1 MKRLGMKRRALLIVA
16 GAVLLLA
23 AGGAAA
29 LYLTSRRDVTTTSSA
44 AYEAY
49 KDGIANENR
58 FYFKEARVSYAR
70 ALELDPN
77 FAMAML
83 GLARQATDDEQR
95 LAFVRRATREE
106 SRLTER
112 ERLSVEMELAFASRD
127 YPHGVEIARNLRA
140 KYPNDFRSAS
150 ILARE
155 EIRLGKTDK
164 AIRLFE
170 DLLAADPNS
179 AEAYNQIGYFY
190 AYQGDYD
197 KAMEYLKKYQFIA
210 VDNAN
215 PFDSLGEV
223 QAYSGHYNE
232 AIENL
237 NRALAIKPDFVESRG
252 HLGVAYEG
260 LGDKA
265 RAMAEYQKGAEQ
277 SDNVDMKR
285 GYLIAAFRVACLSQ
299 DAENARRLAAA
310 VRALPKSKYS
320 DLDIAYADAGVALV
334 EKRPLDAERRVES
347 VKPLLDKLIASEK
360 LPEGW
365 KPHFPAYNMLMA
377 LAKEQRGKSD
387 EAVAYWQKN
396 ANPPNP
402 IGKFEDRRMI
412 YEARAHVALALAK
425 KGDLDAAEKLIAEN
439 RKWNPSWAPTRDLEA
454 SVAELRREK
463 VLAAAK

>member
-1 MKRLGMKRRALLIVA
+1 MRRRALLIVA

-29 LYLTSRRDVTTTSSA
+29 LFLTSRRDVTTSSSA
-44 AYEAY
+44 AYDAFKEGV
-49 KDGIANENR
+49 DNEKR
-58 FYFKEARVSYAR
+58 FYFKEARVAFAR

-83 GLARQATDDEQR
+83 GLSRQAKDEEQR
-95 LAFVRRATREE
+95 LALLRRAAREE
-106 SRLTER
+106 GRLTER
-112 ERLSVEMELAFASRD
+112 ERLSIEMELAFATKG
-127 YPHGVEIARNLRA
+127 YAQGIELARNLHA

-150 ILARE
+150 FLAHE

-164 AIRLFE
+164 AIHLFE
-170 DLLAADPNS
+170 NLLAVDPNM

-190 AYQGDYD
+190 GYNGDYD
-197 KAMEYLKKYQFIA
+197 RSMEYLKKYQFIA

-232 AIENL
+232 AVENL

-252 HLGVAYEG
+252 HLGVAFEG
-260 LGDKA
+260 LGEPAK
-265 RAMAEYQKGAEQ
+265 AMAEYEKASEQ
-277 SDNVDMKR
+277 SDSNDMKR
-285 GYLIAAFRVACLSQ
+285 GYLISAFRVACLSH
-299 DAENARRLAAA
+299 DADSARRYAAA
-310 VRALPKSKYS
+310 VRALPKTKYS
-320 DLDIAYADAGVALV
+320 DLDLAYVDAGMALV
-334 EKRPLDAERRVES
+334 EKRPAEAEKRVES
-347 VKPLLDKLIASEK
+347 TKPLIDKVIAGEK

-377 LAKEQRGKSD
+377 LAMEQQGRSD
-387 EAVAYWQKN
+387 EALAYWQKN

-402 IGKFEDRRMI
+402 FNKFEDRRMM
-412 YEARAHVALALAK
+412 YEARAHVAAALAK

-439 RKWNPSWAPTRDLEA
+439 RKWNPSWAPTRELETV
-454 SVAELRREK
+454 VAEARRER

>member
-1 MKRLGMKRRALLIVA
+1 
-16 GAVLLLA
+16 
-23 AGGAAA
+23 
-29 LYLTSRRDVTTTSSA
+29 VTTTSSA
-44 AYEAY
+44 AFDAY
-49 KDGIANENR
+49 KDGVENEKR
-58 FYFKEARVSYAR
+58 FYFKEARVAFAR

-83 GLARQATDDEQR
+83 GLSRQAKDEEQR
-95 LAFVRRATREE
+95 LALLRRAAREE

-112 ERLSVEMELAFASRD
+112 ERLSIEMELAFATRG
-127 YPHGVEIARNLRA
+127 YAQGIEIARNLHA

-150 ILARE
+150 FLAHE

-164 AIRLFE
+164 AIHIFE
-170 DLLAADPNS
+170 GLLGVDPNN

-190 AYQGDYD
+190 GYNGDYD
-197 KAMEYLKKYQFIA
+197 RSMEYLKKYQFIA

-237 NRALAIKPDFVESRG
+237 NRALAIKPDFVESQG
-252 HLGVAYEG
+252 HLAVAYEG
-260 LGDKA
+260 LGETAKSMAQYEKA
-265 RAMAEYQKGAEQ
+265 ADQTD
-277 SDNVDMKR
+277 SSDMKR
-285 GYLIAAFRVACLSQ
+285 GYLTAAFRVACLSH
-299 DAENARRLAAA
+299 DVDDARRLAAA
-310 VRALPKSKYS
+310 VKALPKTKYS
-320 DLDIAYADAGVALV
+320 ELDLAYVDAGLALV
-334 EKRPLDAERRVES
+334 EHRPVDAEKRIEAT
-347 VKPLLDKLIASEK
+347 KPAIDKIIAGEK

-377 LAKEQRGKSD
+377 LAKEQQGKPD
-387 EAVAYWQKN
+387 EALAYWQKN

-402 IGKFEDRRMI
+402 FNKFEDRRMI
-412 YEARAHVALALAK
+412 YEARARVASALAK

-439 RKWNPSWAPTRDLEA
+439 RKWNPSWAPTRELEA
-454 SVAELRREK
+454 TVAELRREK

>member
-1 MKRLGMKRRALLIVA
+1 MKRHALLIVA

-49 KDGIANENR
+49 KEGISNENR
-58 FYFKEARVSYAR
+58 FYFKEARVAYAR

-83 GLARQATDDEQR
+83 GLSRQAKDDEQR
-95 LAFVRRATREE
+95 LALLRRAAREE
-106 SRLTER
+106 GRLTER
-112 ERLSVEMELAFASRD
+112 ERLSVEMELAFATKS
-127 YPHGVEIARNLRA
+127 YAQGIEIARNLRA

-150 ILARE
+150 ILAHE

-164 AIRLFE
+164 AIRIFE
-170 DLLAADPNS
+170 DLLAVDPNS

-190 AYQGDYD
+190 GYNGQYD

-260 LGDKA
+260 LGETAK
-265 RAMAEYQKGAEQ
+265 AMAEYEKASEQ
-277 SDNVDMKR
+277 SDNPDMKR
-285 GYLIAAFRVACLSQ
+285 STLMAAFRVAAISH
-299 DAENARRLAAA
+299 DVENARRLAAA
-310 VRALPKSKYS
+310 LRALPKTKYS
-320 DLDIAYADAGVALV
+320 EVDLAAVDAAMDLV
-334 EKRPLDAERRVES
+334 EKRPLEAEKRIEAA
-347 VKPLLDKLIASEK
+347 KPALDKIIAGEK
-360 LPEGW
+360 LPAGW
-365 KPHFPAYNMLMA
+365 KPHFPGFNMLMA
-377 LAKEQRGKSD
+377 MAKEQEGKPD
-387 EAVAYWQKN
+387 EALAWWQKN

-402 IGKFEDRRMI
+402 FNKFEDRRMI
-412 YEARAHVALALAK
+412 YEARTHVAVALAK

>member
-1 MKRLGMKRRALLIVA
+1 MKGLAMKRRALLILA

-23 AGGAAA
+23 AGGATA
-29 LYLTSRRDVTTTSSA
+29 LLLNSRRDVTTTSSA

-49 KDGIANENR
+49 KEGIANENR
-58 FYFKEARVSYAR
+58 FYNKEARVAYAR

-83 GLARQATDDEQR
+83 GLARQSKDDEQR
-95 LAFVRRATREE
+95 LALLRRAAREE
-106 SRLTER
+106 GRLTER
-112 ERLSVEMELAFASRD
+112 ERLSVEMELAFASRS
-127 YPHGVEIARNLRA
+127 YARGIEIARDLRA

-150 ILARE
+150 VLAHE
-155 EIRLGKTDK
+155 EIRLGHTDK

-170 DLLAADPNS
+170 DLLAVDPNS

-190 AYQGDYD
+190 GYSGDYD

-210 VDNAN
+210 VDSAN

-237 NRALAIKPDFVESRG
+237 NRALAIKPDFVESHG

-260 LGDKA
+260 LGDRA
-265 RAMAEYQKGAEQ
+265 RAIAEYEKAAQQ
-277 SDNVDMKR
+277 SDVPDMKR
-285 GYLIAAFRVACLSQ
+285 GLMMSAFRVAAMAHDLETS
-299 DAENARRLAAA
+299 RRLAAA
-310 VRALPKSKYS
+310 VRALPKTKYS
-320 DLDIAYADAGVALV
+320 ELDLGALDAAMALLENRPAET
-334 EKRPLDAERRVES
+334 EKRIAEL
-347 VKPLLDKLIASEK
+347 KPVLDKIIAGEK

-365 KPHFPAYNMLMA
+365 KPHFPGFNMLLA
-377 LAKEQRGKSD
+377 RAKEQEGKPE
-387 EAVAYWQKN
+387 EALAYWQKN

-402 IGKFEDRRMI
+402 FNKFEDRRMI
-412 YEARAHVALALAK
+412 YEARAHVAVALAR

-439 RKWNPSWAPTRDLEA
+439 RKWNPSWAPTRDLE
-454 SVAELRREK
+454 STVAELRREK